1 MPSIRRQ
8 TGSRLV
14 SSWLVEFPDNEAVKL
29 LGIRLRRVTW
39 PGSYNFWRLGVHWV
53 GQVCPCLR
61 RTLAK
66 LSPAV
71 QQSGVQTDSVEGFL
85 NSTCDSCRKIPI
97 ESIEL
102 PKQSFP
108 GGGNFRFLTATSR
121 RILKSDL
128 ETLENDFSTVFSSS
142 RSRVFFFFP
151 LPLINTKCTLQTR
164 TNGEG
169 GWKLFRVVSRCFDGD
184 VGGRGDG
191 EPDIPRLENV
201 RSMIDESKQR

>member
-1 MPSIRRQ
+1 M
-8 TGSRLV
+8 
-14 SSWLVEFPDNEAVKL
+14 
-29 LGIRLRRVTW
+29 
-39 PGSYNFWRLGVHWV
+39 
-53 GQVCPCLR
+53 
-61 RTLAK
+61 
-66 LSPAV
+66 

-142 RSRVFFFFP
+142 RSRVFFFSPPPDKYKVHFANSNERRGR
-151 LPLINTKCTLQTR
+151 LKI
-164 TNGEG
+164 
-169 GWKLFRVVSRCFDGD
+169 VSRCFAVFRWRCGRKGRWRTGYPTIRERSIDD
-184 VGGRGDG
+184 RRIETKVRGGEAISRLIRNSVRLNCDEITRGWG
-191 EPDIPRLENV
+191 
-201 RSMIDESKQR
+201 RSFRVVFYPPAARISVA